1 MMKSI
6 TIFVLFVLSVSMID
20 MSFAQKDNSY
30 DDYQLDNIFD
40 SLDIEDVDE
49 VEDVHDVDDVED
61 VEDVDD
67 VDDVDEEELEL
78 EKTTPPATLCVMQN
92 LLDLQNPRV
101 WKNSICVKGFSQCQ
115 YDCLSINTKD
125 LTDPRIVTC
134 ITNCK

>member
-61 VEDVDD
+61 VKD

-92 LLDLQNPRV
+92 LLSMVLQNPRV

-115 YDCLSINTKD
+115 YNCLAINTKD
-125 LTDPRIVTC
+125 LTDPRIATC